1 MLHSSS
7 KESDVQIRCQYLPQS
22 IRGDLD
28 SVRDDVRD
36 FYASKGVEI
45 TDLAADQDS
54 TDLQKCLLAVE
65 EVTKFQDRDLR
76 ACSILAVGQ
85 PLPSNAHDVC
95 HCKLA
100 EIDMALSYRILIALL
115 CTCPFIEPSVRS

>member
-1 MLHSSS
+1 M
-7 KESDVQIRCQYLPQS
+7 
-22 IRGDLD
+22 
-28 SVRDDVRD
+28 RDDVRD

-54 TDLQKCLLAVE
+54 TDLQKCLHAVE
-65 EVTKFQDRDLR
+65 EVTKLQEMDLR

-85 PLPSNAHDVC
+85 LLPSSLHADC

-100 EIDMALSYRILIALL
+100 EFEMALSYRIVIALL
-115 CTCPFIEPSVRS
+115 RVCPLIPASARPFGPHRRAHGSLDLPS